1 MKRKAKIYENNVKI
15 DTIDFD
21 NEEDLLRKY
30 KKKYC

>member
-1 MKRKAKIYENNVKI
+1 MKLKAKIYENNVKI